1 MYGFAACDKISQS
14 VLDINEQ
21 LLVFLLVC
29 WLIRAVKTNHFSR
42 LLSATNTDVIRV

>member
-1 MYGFAACDKISQS
+1 MYGFAAGDKISQS

-21 LLVFLLVC
+21 LLVFYLFVGSYVLLKRT
-29 WLIRAVKTNHFSR
+29 IFSR